1 MTNKQ
6 TQLELQSP
14 DDASP
19 VVGSEAETLNATTG
33 KNQNLSGL
41 SSICNSEER
50 LRVSGSR
57 LYVSNKNRSY
67 LHTVFVLSKEGTP
80 LTPTTPAKARKLLKA
95 SVAKPVWSKF
105 NTFGIQLLSEL
116 SETRQ
121 KTAAGAL
128 GVDNGTKFE
137 GYSVIVGHENSLN
150 VKLDLPDKKKIVRKL
165 EERRILRRARRH
177 RNCRRREARFDNRSR
192 KDFLAPS
199 QAVIVNSR
207 LRAMRE
213 LFKMYPINLVG
224 FEDVRFNHSKKRWGK
239 NFSTVEIGK
248 TIGKTK
254 IKEFFKSE
262 GAKVYEYRGYETKN
276 LRQQYGYRKTSVKS
290 ADKFTVH
297 CSDSLALAVDVSLG
311 VKIEPGPFLA
321 VDDFYRPVRRKLHDT
336 QPAKGGIRQN
346 YSSGSVLGFRK
357 GILVGTSRGKIGELC
372 GENKGS
378 YRYYDKSGKR
388 QCTKRL
394 LFACGHFVVRGE
406 AAHSSVA

>member
-1 MTNKQ
+1 MMNKQ
-6 TQLELQSP
+6 TQSELQSP

-33 KNQNLSGL
+33 QNQNLSSL
-41 SSICNSEER
+41 SSSCNSEER
-50 LRVSGSR
+50 LRVIGSR
-57 LYVSNKNRSY
+57 LDVSNKNRNH

-80 LTPTTPAKARKLLKA
+80 LTPTAPARARKLLKA

-105 NTFGIQLLSEL
+105 NTFGLQLLTEI
-116 SETRQ
+116 RQ
-121 KTAAGAL
+121 ERSIAAL

-137 GYSVIVGHENSLN
+137 GYSVIVGEENSLN
-150 VKLDLPDKKKIVRKL
+150 VKLDLPNKEDIVRKL
-165 EERRILRRARRH
+165 KKRQILRRARRH

-192 KDFLAPS
+192 KNFLAPS
-199 QAVIVNSR
+199 QAAIVNSR
-207 LRAMRE
+207 LKVIRE

-224 FEDVRFNHSKKRWGK
+224 FEDVRFNHSKNRWGK
-239 NFSTVEIGK
+239 NFSTVE
-248 TIGKTK
+248 IGKTK

-262 GAKVYEYRGYETKN
+262 GAKVYEYRGYETKE
-276 LRQQYGYRKTSVKS
+276 LRQQYGYQKTSAKS
-290 ADKFTVH
+290 ADKFTAH

-311 VKIEPGPFLA
+311 VAIEPGPFLA
-321 VDDFYRPVRRKLHDT
+321 VDDSYRPVRRKLHDT

-346 YSSGSVLGFRK
+346 YSCGSVLGFRK
-357 GILVGTSRGKIGELC
+357 GILVGTSRGKIGQLC

-394 LFACGHFVVRGE
+394 SFACGHFVVRGS
-406 AAHSSVA
+406 AHSSVA